1 MQLNTKSVP
10 SQQDLSDMDPLY
22 LAFPKKN
29 NTTLT
34 EDEALEAYSAFFSTH
49 TLNDYKMFN
58 HQEPEPETKQE
69 SEAEAEPKQESESE
83 SETEA
88 ESEKTKSSI
97 CTIS

>member
-49 TLNDYKMFN
+49 TLNDYKLFN
-58 HQEPEPETKQE
+58 RQEPEAAPAPE
-69 SEAEAEPKQESESE
+69 SKQESESA
-83 SETEA
+83 A
-88 ESEKTKSSI
+88 EPEKTKSSI

>member
-1 MQLNTKSVP
+1 MPKSMQLNTKSVP

-49 TLNDYKMFN
+49 TLNDYKLFN
-58 HQEPEPETKQE
+58 RQEREAAPAPAPAPESKKESESAAEPEP
-69 SEAEAEPKQESESE
+69 
-83 SETEA
+83 
-88 ESEKTKSSI
+88 EKTKSSI